1 MEKQKREAEAGEAE
15 AGESR
20 FAGKVCSR
28 RNVLLDSD
36 EPSVPL
42 NEQGISLWSQE
53 GAGPRTAGS
62 TFGRNSGFSVPVG
75 DDPVGHTGAEEW
87 RT

>member
-1 MEKQKREAEAGEAE
+1 M
-15 AGESR
+15 GESR
-20 FAGKVCSR
+20 FAGVVCSR
-28 RNVLLDSD
+28 RNTLLDSD

-42 NEQGISLWSQE
+42 NEGSISVWTETS
-53 GAGPRTAGS
+53 AGTGTGGG

-75 DDPVGHTGAEEW
+75 DDPIGKTSASAW